1 MNISH
6 VLWPEGGVCDA
17 AYVAAYQQL
26 QLITLTHLLTESCL
40 TPIHPS
46 QSLVQAAAALQRQNM
61 EWGLRSLQRQ
71 RQPWATCGL
80 KSVFIMLKH
89 QTPKFFC

>member
-40 TPIHPS
+40 TPIQYPPIS
-46 QSLVQAAAALQRQNM
+46 IVGPGSSSIAAAKHGVGNKILA
-61 EWGLRSLQRQ
+61 EAK
-71 RQPWATCGL
+71 ATLGNL
-80 KSVFIMLKH
+80 W
-89 QTPKFFC
+89 P